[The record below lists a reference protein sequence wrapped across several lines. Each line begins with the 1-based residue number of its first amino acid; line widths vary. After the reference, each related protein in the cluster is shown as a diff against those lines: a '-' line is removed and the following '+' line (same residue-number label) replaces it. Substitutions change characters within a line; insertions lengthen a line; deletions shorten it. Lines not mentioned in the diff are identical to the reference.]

1 MNLVL
6 GVSGSIAAYRAADL
20 ARDLMREGYTVRV
33 CLTDSAQKFVTPT
46 LFEVLTG
53 NPCLS
58 DTFEEPVVGR
68 MAHIDWARQADMV
81 VVAPATANTINK
93 LAAGIGDDMLTT
105 IVLAATCPLVI
116 APAMNPQMYLNET
129 TQQSLKALATRA
141 TTIVEP
147 QEGDVACGEH
157 GQGKLATNAQIVAAV
172 KAVAI
177 REQILAGRHVLITSG
192 PTQEALDEVRYFSNR
207 SSGKMG
213 SALARAA
220 LLMGAQVTVVSG
232 PVQVAY
238 PRDAKVIRVR
248 DAVQMLAA
256 TVAEANNAD
265 IVIGA
270 AAVAD
275 YRPSEPVQGK
285 IRRGSGN
292 LTITLVPN
300 PDIIAEVART
310 YPNAL
315 VVGFAAEPTSDLS
328 VAREKLTRKG
338 VFAIAANDVSQSGI
352 GFDAED
358 NELTLVMLRGD
369 PISSGKKSKLECALW
384 LFENL
389 VKVW

>member
-1 MNLVL
+1 
-6 GVSGSIAAYRAADL
+6 
-20 ARDLMREGYTVRV
+20 
-33 CLTDSAQKFVTPT
+33 
-46 LFEVLTG
+46 
-53 NPCLS
+53 
-58 DTFEEPVVGR
+58 
-68 MAHIDWARQADMV
+68 
-81 VVAPATANTINK
+81 
-93 LAAGIGDDMLTT
+93 
-105 IVLAATCPLVI
+105 
-116 APAMNPQMYLNET
+116 
-129 TQQSLKALATRA
+129 
-141 TTIVEP
+141 
-147 QEGDVACGEH
+147 
-157 GQGKLATNAQIVAAV
+157 
-172 KAVAI
+172 
-177 REQILAGRHVLITSG
+177 LITSG